1 MSKKEINKIEEPSE
15 IYEAT
20 QNNEATSEELH
31 PVLIQ
36 LLEIGLKQIEN
47 GEVKTHDEVMA
58 DMKKKYKFNF

>member
-15 IYEAT
+15 IYEVT
-20 QNNEATSEELH
+20 QNNEATSEALH

-47 GEVKTHDEVMA
+47 GEVRTHDEVMA

>member
-15 IYEAT
+15 IYEVT
-20 QNNEATSEELH
+20 QNNEATSEALH

-47 GEVKTHDEVMA
+47 GEVRTHDEVMA
-58 DMKKKYKFNF
+58 DMKKNYKFNF

>member
-15 IYEAT
+15 IYEVT

-36 LLEIGLKQIEN
+36 LLEQSKEN
-47 GEVKTHDEVMA
+47 YNSGKVFSHEKAMEMYREKIA
-58 DMKKKYKFNF
+58 SKK

>member
-1 MSKKEINKIEEPSE
+1 MDSKKKNKIEEPSE
-15 IYEAT
+15 IYEVT
-20 QNNEATSEELH
+20 QNNEANSDELH

-47 GEVKTHDEVMA
+47 GEVRTHGEVMA

>member
-15 IYEAT
+15 IYEVT
-20 QNNEATSEELH
+20 QNNEATSDELH

>member
-15 IYEAT
+15 IYEVT

-36 LLEIGLKQIEN
+36 LLEQSKDNHNLRKVFSHEKAMEMYREKI
-47 GEVKTHDEVMA
+47 A
-58 DMKKKYKFNF
+58 CKK

>member
-15 IYEAT
+15 IYEVT

-47 GEVKTHDEVMA
+47 GEVRTHDEVMA

>member
-1 MSKKEINKIEEPSE
+1 MDSKKKNKIEEPSE

-36 LLEIGLKQIEN
+36 LLEKSIQDAKEGKGIPHEDVMRRMKEKYPFLK
-47 GEVKTHDEVMA
+47 
-58 DMKKKYKFNF
+58 

>member
-15 IYEAT
+15 IYEVT

-36 LLEIGLKQIEN
+36 LLEKSIQDAKEGRGIPHEDVMRRMKEKYPFLK
-47 GEVKTHDEVMA
+47 
-58 DMKKKYKFNF
+58 